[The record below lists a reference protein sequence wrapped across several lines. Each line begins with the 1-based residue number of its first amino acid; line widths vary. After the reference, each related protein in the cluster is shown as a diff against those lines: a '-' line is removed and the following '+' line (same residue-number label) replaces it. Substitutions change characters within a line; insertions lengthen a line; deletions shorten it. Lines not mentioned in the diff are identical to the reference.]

1 MDEIKSKKN
10 DKNFFELIKII
21 SFSIIGITFF
31 FIPFSRISPVF
42 SISDLIYLKHQKFIY
57 LCMILFI
64 SLVLIKEIYEKEKN
78 ILDIAIKIISIVI
91 LIIFVFKNEFI
102 FFKNQDLVKIIEE
115 NIFKFAIFFPI
126 SAMFLPFLLE
136 YGLLNILDGCF
147 GRFTKKFF
155 RVSGKNILIF
165 AVFFFVDTFVGL
177 YVVCKL
183 YKDGKLRKN
192 ECVNAIL
199 NYPILQIYLTM
210 YVANQLKLNFI
221 TLLLCYL
228 LIFSV
233 VNLIICRIYPIKK
246 IQRTFFVKNKY
257 KEKNYRKNKFK
268 MSIAMYLENKEKKSL
283 FKFIFEYLNEA
294 INIVVDMIPILII
307 SFLFMDFLIRDSI
320 LINFIGAIYTNFLE
334 ILRIPCSDYVGKSI
348 SLAFFN
354 QIYAIEVL
362 NNKITFISKLI
373 VAIIVICQG
382 ISLTTNIIFIRK
394 YMRFITYKDILLVYL
409 QKVVIMVLIVF
420 SVYYFYLGFSM

>member
-1 MDEIKSKKN
+1 MDEIKSKN
-10 DKNFFELIKII
+10 SDKYFFEVIKTI
-21 SFSIIGITFF
+21 SFSIVGIIFF
-31 FIPFSRISPVF
+31 FLPFSGDSLVF
-42 SISDLIYLKHQKFIY
+42 YISDLIYLKHQKFIY

-102 FFKNQDLVKIIEE
+102 FFKNQDLVKIMEE
-115 NIFKFAIFFPI
+115 SIFKFAIFFPI

-147 GRFTKKFF
+147 SRFTKKFF

-177 YVVCKL
+177 YVVYKL

-192 ECVNAIL
+192 ECVNVIL

-307 SFLFMDFLIRDSI
+307 SFLFMDFLIRNSI

-394 YMRFITYKDILLVYL
+394 YMRFITYKEILIVYL
-409 QKVVIMVLIVF
+409 QKVVIMILIVF

>member
-1 MDEIKSKKN
+1 
-10 DKNFFELIKII
+10 
-21 SFSIIGITFF
+21 
-31 FIPFSRISPVF
+31 
-42 SISDLIYLKHQKFIY
+42 
-57 LCMILFI
+57 MILFI

-102 FFKNQDLVKIIEE
+102 FFKNQDLVKIMEE
-115 NIFKFAIFFPI
+115 SIFKFAIFFPI

-147 GRFTKKFF
+147 SRFTKKFF

-177 YVVCKL
+177 YVVYKL

-307 SFLFMDFLIRDSI
+307 SFLFMDFLIRNSI

-394 YMRFITYKDILLVYL
+394 YMRFITYKEILIVYL
-409 QKVVIMVLIVF
+409 QKVVIMILIVF

>member
-1 MDEIKSKKN
+1 
-10 DKNFFELIKII
+10 
-21 SFSIIGITFF
+21 
-31 FIPFSRISPVF
+31 
-42 SISDLIYLKHQKFIY
+42 
-57 LCMILFI
+57 
-64 SLVLIKEIYEKEKN
+64 
-78 ILDIAIKIISIVI
+78 
-91 LIIFVFKNEFI
+91 
-102 FFKNQDLVKIIEE
+102 
-115 NIFKFAIFFPI
+115 
-126 SAMFLPFLLE
+126 
-136 YGLLNILDGCF
+136 
-147 GRFTKKFF
+147 
-155 RVSGKNILIF
+155 
-165 AVFFFVDTFVGL
+165 
-177 YVVCKL
+177 
-183 YKDGKLRKN
+183 
-192 ECVNAIL
+192 
-199 NYPILQIYLTM
+199 M

-268 MSIAMYLENKEKKSL
+268 MSIAMYLENKDKKSL